1 MLTKMCRICGVEK
14 PITEFYKHNHTKDG
28 YRNECKECHSKK
40 GKEHYKREGS
50 KERHRVSARKYT
62 LKQYGLDEASY
73 KALYEKQHGKC
84 LICGRHFEEVSTNR
98 TKTAC
103 VDHDHKTGVVRG
115 LLCWNCN
122 VAIGKL
128 GDNPDAVLNAYKYL
142 KGELK

>member
-1 MLTKMCRICGVEK
+1 ML
-14 PITEFYKHNHTKDG
+14 
-28 YRNECKECHSKK
+28 
-40 GKEHYKREGS
+40 
-50 KERHRVSARKYT
+50 
-62 LKQYGLDEASY
+62 
-73 KALYEKQHGKC
+73 
-84 LICGRHFEEVSTNR
+84 

-128 GDNPDAVLNAYKYL
+128 DDNPDTVLNAYKYL

>member
-1 MLTKMCRICGVEK
+1 MGDLYYSSFPFGV
-14 PITEFYKHNHTKDG
+14 PV
-28 YRNECKECHSKK
+28 
-40 GKEHYKREGS
+40 GS
-50 KERHRVSARKYT
+50 
-62 LKQYGLDEASY
+62 YGLDEASY

-128 GDNPDAVLNAYKYL
+128 DDNPDTVLNAYKYL

>member
-1 MLTKMCRICGVEK
+1 MLTKMCRICG
-14 PITEFYKHNHTKDG
+14 
-28 YRNECKECHSKK
+28 
-40 GKEHYKREGS
+40 
-50 KERHRVSARKYT
+50 
-62 LKQYGLDEASY
+62 
-73 KALYEKQHGKC
+73 
-84 LICGRHFEEVSTNR
+84 
-98 TKTAC
+98 

>member
-1 MLTKMCRICGVEK
+1 MCRICGVEK

-40 GKEHYKREGS
+40 GKEYYKREGS

-73 KALYEKQHGKC
+73 KALYEKQHG
-84 LICGRHFEEVSTNR
+84 N
-98 TKTAC
+98 
-103 VDHDHKTGVVRG
+103 VVRG

-128 GDNPDAVLNAYKYL
+128 GDNPDTVLNAYKYL